1 MHRFAIGALVLG
13 AMFATSAAQAAIRFQ
28 PINYCPAK
36 ASYSFKIVG
45 ARGEID
51 GVGSEYQWL
60 SKTLPGWKRDT
71 QALIKDKRGRPFD
84 LLYLSKGSKQAI
96 ACFDI
101 SGFFGRMG

>member
-1 MHRFAIGALVLG
+1 MHRFIIGAFVLG
-13 AMFATSAAQAAIRFQ
+13 AMFSTSAEAAIRFQ

-60 SKTLPGWKRDT
+60 RNTLPGWKRNA
-71 QALIKDKRGRPFD
+71 QALINDKRGRPFD
-84 LLYLSKGSKQAI
+84 LLYLSKGSKHAI